1 VSDRPISIVLADDH
15 AMFREGLR
23 ELLARDERFRVLA
36 AVANG
41 VEALEAVTR
50 FHPDVLIVDILMPEM
65 TGLEV
70 ANRLRGLDRR
80 PRIVVLSAYD
90 DDGYIVEAMRAGAD
104 GYLLKAAW
112 SSELVAAVRAVAA
125 GRRFVG
131 PSLVDAT
138 TREAQAEKVRR
149 LSPREWD
156 VLRLVTEGLTSAEIG
171 TRLGISARTV
181 ESHRASLMEKLGVDT
196 PEALLRHAVRHGLVP
211 P

>member
-1 VSDRPISIVLADDH
+1 
-15 AMFREGLR
+15 MFREGLR